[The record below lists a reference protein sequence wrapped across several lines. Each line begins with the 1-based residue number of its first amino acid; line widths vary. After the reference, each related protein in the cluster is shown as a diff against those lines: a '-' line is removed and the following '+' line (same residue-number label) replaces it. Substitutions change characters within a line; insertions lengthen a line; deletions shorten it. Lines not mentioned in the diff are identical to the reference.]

1 MIKISYSFQI
11 LFGTKITTFLP
22 FSPCNQGDWKMYL
35 IKIELSKINHNFEI
49 LFRTEIT
56 TFLPF
61 SPCNKDVRDQ
71 NLIV

>member
-1 MIKISYSFQI
+1 
-11 LFGTKITTFLP
+11 
-22 FSPCNQGDWKMYL
+22 MYL

-61 SPCNKDVRDQ
+61 SPCNRDVRDQ
-71 NLIV
+71 NLIVYNYLEVSNHLEIATKITTFLAVFPMQQICT